1 MPGMSVA
8 LRLDWCERMLAEVMM
23 QDPVVAG
30 ESDRDSLHIL
40 PLNILPLETP
50 ALKRARLIKNV
61 RLKGVI
67 ELFQD
72 EHAGSGQIAVEDL
85 PGEFGWPEDKPH
97 SDLVML
103 RKLALARS
111 YDVYSLRLTLR
122 ELEIPVNNY
131 DELKLSENKAQELS
145 EYMTSFTRPLIMQ
158 IFGGDDISIQSFE
171 DVIALFRDPD
181 VAKARQKLQT
191 MADKLGVQLQDVP
204 KFLED
209 YGDIFLSLSY
219 YRQCLDDIEPA
230 ISGMIGSFD
239 DLRSNWQ
246 LKNDLGLMTA
256 CDLIE
261 STVNE
266 MLAAITGR
274 FENFDRSTGTMWDNI
289 TAERFRQV
297 EKLIKDYHTTIGGV
311 LCALSVKMDAWAR
324 LFPEKDVGGP
334 VKRAEFLMSDIKP
347 GIDTIQKIEDSK
359 PMLAVL
365 N

>member
-1 MPGMSVA
+1 
-8 LRLDWCERMLAEVMM
+8 M
-23 QDPVVAG
+23 QDPVEAPDLEAPDVKAPDVKA
-30 ESDRDSLHIL
+30 EDSDRDSLHIL
-40 PLNILPLETP
+40 PLFILPLETT

-67 ELFQD
+67 ELFED
-72 EHAGSGQIAVEDL
+72 EQAGSGQIGIENLAL
-85 PGEFGWPEDKPH
+85 EFGWPEDQPH
-97 SDLVML
+97 PDLIML
-103 RKLALARS
+103 RKLGLASS

-131 DELKLSENKAQELS
+131 DELRLSEEKAGELS
-145 EYMTSFTRPLIMQ
+145 EYMTAFTRPLIMQ
-158 IFGGDDISIQSFE
+158 IFGDDDVSIQDFE

-181 VAKARQKLQT
+181 IAKARQKLQT
-191 MADKLGVQLQDVP
+191 MADKLGVKLQDVP

-219 YRQCLDDIEPA
+219 YRQCLDAIEPA
-230 ISGMIGSFD
+230 ISGMIASFD
-239 DLRSNWQ
+239 DLRTNWQ
-246 LKNDLGLMTA
+246 LKNDHSLMQT
-256 CDLIE
+256 CDMIE
-261 STVNE
+261 STVNG

-274 FENFDRSTGTMWDNI
+274 FENFDRSTGNMWDNI

-334 VKRAEFLMSDIKP
+334 VKRAEFIMSDIKP
-347 GIDTIQKIEDSK
+347 GIDTIQNIEDSA
-359 PMLAVL
+359 PMLAAL

>member
-1 MPGMSVA
+1 MAPK
-8 LRLDWCERMLAEVMM
+8 LNWCEGMLAELIM
-23 QDPVVAG
+23 QDPVVEGDA
-30 ESDRDSLHIL
+30 DRDSLHIL
-40 PLNILPLETP
+40 PLYILPLETA

-61 RLKGVI
+61 RLKGVV

-85 PGEFGWPEDKPH
+85 TAEFGWPEDTPH
-97 SDLVML
+97 PDLVML
-103 RKLALARS
+103 RKLARASS

-122 ELEIPVNNY
+122 ELEIPVNNF
-131 DELKLSENKAQELS
+131 DELKLSEGKARELS

-158 IFGGDDISIQSFE
+158 IFGGDDVSIQSFE

-181 VAKARQKLQT
+181 IAKARQKLQT
-191 MADKLGVQLQDVP
+191 MADKLGVKLQDVP

-219 YRQCLDDIEPA
+219 YRQCLDAIEPA

-239 DLRSNWQ
+239 ELRSNWQ
-246 LKNDLGLMTA
+246 LKSDQNLMTA
-256 CDLIE
+256 CTLIE

-274 FENFDRSTGTMWDNI
+274 FENFDRSTGSMWDNI

-311 LCALSVKMDAWAR
+311 LCALSVKMEAWAR
-324 LFPEKDVGGP
+324 LFPEKGVGGP
-334 VKRAEFLMSDIKP
+334 VKRAEFILSDIKP
-347 GIDTIQKIEDSK
+347 GTDTIQKIEDSA
-359 PMLAVL
+359 PMLAAL